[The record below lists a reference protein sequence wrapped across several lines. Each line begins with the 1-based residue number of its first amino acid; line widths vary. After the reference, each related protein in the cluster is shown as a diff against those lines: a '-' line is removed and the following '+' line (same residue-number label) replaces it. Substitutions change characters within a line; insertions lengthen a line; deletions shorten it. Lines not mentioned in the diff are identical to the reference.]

1 MAFALEKSRKV
12 LRVKAKIARN
22 NVDVVV
28 VAGVAVVFILSS
40 SLLFVHSLAYILSLM
55 WKIISSHLF
64 YGECERIKTKEF
76 KTIRRRARN
85 WKVISSKRASENSCN
100 EKSIISEMR
109 LQQQHSLYKMMMNCQ
124 TG

>member
-22 NVDVVV
+22 NVDVV

-109 LQQQHSLYKMMMNCQ
+109 LRQQHSLYKMMMNCQ